1 MSCQESRRTFAHN
14 GKRRRQIPKPPPIS
28 EELRMHNFAHLPP
41 ELLSQVFSHLPL
53 RPPPFWCGVYSPYPI
68 TWSIAIVC
76 RAWCGPATE
85 FLYRSLSIKKIG
97 SAQLLLRTLKVQP
110 QLRRLVKALGLPSHG
125 TVRCPPP
132 VIKVFIQIINTL
144 EALDTLYC
152 PIAFLNYDTWADW
165 NGTHQILPIAP
176 GNHLSLTS
184 LSVIGDMNYRNG
196 FHSQILRFQNVRS
209 LELGGFPL
217 TTPLDPRIHPPLPLL
232 EAITLS
238 YDDENLAKM
247 DEWLIACPR
256 LQEIE
261 LFLISAPYPIPRI
274 LSCGKIKHLGAFWAS
289 GSGFYEFFP
298 AYSGLKSLELAAS
311 IFNKHRNTIPSA
323 LDELWIRTGHW
334 EELQPSALEQF
345 VQRQPKIR
353 EIFLRLS
360 GSNNTKPE
368 RIKELVSICKQN
380 DIQAS
385 IELHERG
392 E

>member
-1 MSCQESRRTFAHN
+1 
-14 GKRRRQIPKPPPIS
+14 
-28 EELRMHNFAHLPP
+28 
-41 ELLSQVFSHLPL
+41 
-53 RPPPFWCGVYSPYPI
+53 
-68 TWSIAIVC
+68 
-76 RAWCGPATE
+76 
-85 FLYRSLSIKKIG
+85 
-97 SAQLLLRTLKVQP
+97 
-110 QLRRLVKALGLPSHG
+110 
-125 TVRCPPP
+125 
-132 VIKVFIQIINTL
+132 
-144 EALDTLYC
+144 
-152 PIAFLNYDTWADW
+152 
-165 NGTHQILPIAP
+165 
-176 GNHLSLTS
+176 
-184 LSVIGDMNYRNG
+184 MNYRNG

-217 TTPLDPRIHPPLPLL
+217 TAPLDPRIHPPLPLL

-238 YDDENLAKM
+238 YGDENLAKM

-261 LFLISAPYPIPRI
+261 LFLISAPYPIPKI

-311 IFNKHRNTIPSA
+311 IFNRHRNTIPSA

-345 VQRQPKIR
+345 VQRQPKIQ

-385 IELHERG
+385 VELHERVNHVA
-392 E
+392 ESVPRSPKISRRVMEVFRRPTLEEDDSIRRWDSALQE